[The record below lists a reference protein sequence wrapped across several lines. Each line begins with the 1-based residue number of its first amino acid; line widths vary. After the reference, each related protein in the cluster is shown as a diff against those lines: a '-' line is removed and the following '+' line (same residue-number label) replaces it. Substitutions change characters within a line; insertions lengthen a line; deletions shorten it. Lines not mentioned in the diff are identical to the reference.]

1 MRFLILIFLFFLT
14 TQSSLI
20 PQEYFIPLN
29 IRQAYDKGT
38 RSPDGTPGPNYW
50 QNSAQYKIRATLEPE
65 SRRVRGEE
73 HILFTNHSPDTLTEI
88 VVRLYQNLYKYGAKR
103 NFTIHPDAVYDGVF
117 IHAADIEG
125 DRYIENNKYN
135 GAEVRFTSTN
145 VIFSLRRPMMPG
157 SSIELFFRWNFIIP
171 ALTNIRMGTYDPTTF
186 FVGYWYP
193 QVAVYDDIDGWDLFD
208 YNGEQ
213 EFYNNYSDFEV
224 DITVPNSFAVWA
236 TGVFE
241 NPEQVLEKEFY
252 NRYKQSLITDSVIKI
267 ISVDDDGAVKFNN
280 SKPTNTW
287 RFTAENVTDFA
298 FSLSDHYLWDASS
311 MQFSNHRSY
320 IATAYDR
327 DSKDFHELLPITRD
341 ILDYLS
347 NEMPG
352 VEYPYPSLTIFNGA
366 GGMEYP
372 MIINNASMSTISG
385 AAGLAAH
392 EAAHMYFPFYV
403 GINERKYAFMDEGWA
418 VMLPRG
424 IQNKYGS
431 YPINDHVL
439 LYEKLAGT
447 ELDVPPMVPS
457 TQIRGTTYRNSAYF
471 RPGLAYHFL
480 ADYMDSLAF
489 ENSLHKYIADWN
501 GKHPTPYDF
510 FFSFNNSAGEDLIW
524 FWNPWFFDY
533 NYPDLAIKEVE
544 SGDSEARVIIS
555 RKGNIPVP
563 VLLTFENADGT
574 LTQIKRNAGV
584 WKNGAEEV
592 EIIEKISSRILRITL
607 NLEDIPD
614 IDRSDNIFTP

>member
-236 TGVFE
+236 TGIFE

>member
-489 ENSLHKYIADWN
+489 ENALHKYIADWN

>member
-320 IATAYDR
+320 IATVYDR

-489 ENSLHKYIADWN
+489 ENALHKYIADWN